1 MAQAY
6 PARPIRFIVPLAP
19 GGGLDFVAR
28 LVGEYLSR
36 TIGQQ
41 VYLEN
46 KLGAG
51 GMIGIETAA
60 KSPPDGYSVLVSND
74 NVASAPHV
82 LRVNTDFVKD
92 LVPVIELSRQTLVL
106 AVHSSFNVKS
116 VAELIAAVK
125 AQPGMS
131 FATSGVGSNQHILGE
146 WFAKEAGIKLEHV
159 PYRGAGQAVND
170 FIAGHILIGVLG
182 PTALIPHYKTGT
194 LRFLAQSSKVR
205 TSSLPDVPTFEEA
218 GMNGIVLE
226 TWYGAFVPS
235 GTPGPIIA
243 RLNAEMNKAVADPA
257 TRDSLL
263 QTATEPVGGSAEQF
277 ARVVQEDFGEIRPA
291 RQGSS
296 TSGFSGRLSPFRL
309 DGRRPNRPFPS
320 GRRPCSLRF
329 EAPRALAVR
338 IDGAGEVR
346 INRCQGGIPMRLG
359 TSRVVTSSR
368 AALLGV
374 SLIALSASAFAA
386 EYKMTV
392 NKDRL
397 INSANEPQNWLMMNG
412 DYGSTRY
419 SKLAQINRD
428 NVKNLH
434 MVWAMALRGMQDV
447 GQNGPENEV
456 NPLID
461 NGFMYT
467 SDGWGTVYKIDVR
480 SGDHGEFVWIADP
493 GVKHE
498 GNIPQTR
505 GIALW
510 EDLVIANLPDGRVI
524 AINRDSG
531 EIVWDKQVAKPN
543 EFGSKERFRSA
554 PIAAEGKII
563 VANGSGDAGT
573 RGWLAGARR
582 QDRQRAVALVRRSRS
597 PAIPAARP
605 GRTRTTPGRPAAAA
619 CGRPAPTIPSTSSR
633 SGAPAIRS
641 RCTIRSRGRATTS
654 IPTRWSPSTSIPASS
669 SGTTSICRT
678 TPGTMTRSA
687 SRCSTTSTSTANRAR

>member
-1 MAQAY
+1 MDLARRRFMQAAAAAAATPALSRVAMAQAY
-6 PARPIRFIVPLAP
+6 PARPVRFIVPLAP

-146 WFAKEAGIKLEHV
+146 WFAKEAGIRLEHV

-194 LRFLAQSSKVR
+194 LRFLAQSAKVR
-205 TSSLPDVPTFEEA
+205 SPSLPDVPTFEEA

-235 GTPGPIIA
+235 GTPAPVIA

-277 ARVVQEDFGEIRPA
+277 ARVVQEDSARYARLAKELNIR
-291 RQGSS
+291 
-296 TSGFSGRLSPFRL
+296 
-309 DGRRPNRPFPS
+309 
-320 GRRPCSLRF
+320 
-329 EAPRALAVR
+329 V
-338 IDGAGEVR
+338 
-346 INRCQGGIPMRLG
+346 
-359 TSRVVTSSR
+359 
-368 AALLGV
+368 
-374 SLIALSASAFAA
+374 
-386 EYKMTV
+386 
-392 NKDRL
+392 
-397 INSANEPQNWLMMNG
+397 
-412 DYGSTRY
+412 
-419 SKLAQINRD
+419 
-428 NVKNLH
+428 
-434 MVWAMALRGMQDV
+434 
-447 GQNGPENEV
+447 
-456 NPLID
+456 
-461 NGFMYT
+461 
-467 SDGWGTVYKIDVR
+467 
-480 SGDHGEFVWIADP
+480 
-493 GVKHE
+493 
-498 GNIPQTR
+498 
-505 GIALW
+505 
-510 EDLVIANLPDGRVI
+510 
-524 AINRDSG
+524 
-531 EIVWDKQVAKPN
+531 
-543 EFGSKERFRSA
+543 
-554 PIAAEGKII
+554 
-563 VANGSGDAGT
+563 
-573 RGWLAGARR
+573 
-582 QDRQRAVALVRRSRS
+582 
-597 PAIPAARP
+597 
-605 GRTRTTPGRPAAAA
+605 
-619 CGRPAPTIPSTSSR
+619 
-633 SGAPAIRS
+633 
-641 RCTIRSRGRATTS
+641 
-654 IPTRWSPSTSIPASS
+654 
-669 SGTTSICRT
+669 
-678 TPGTMTRSA
+678 
-687 SRCSTTSTSTANRAR
+687 